1 MKFLDVEKNYKKK
14 LNGSINSFI
23 VKYVNRYN
31 TLLDYNSLYKK
42 WVRDCTKYIDGKYFY
57 RDMELD
63 HELLDEISIIFEKRF
78 INRISKI
85 DEMYKNT
92 LKDSTEKQIFY
103 ANDLYFKIYGIK
115 NNYSLGEYN
124 KVEMDK
130 IIKELKSKFEKVLFQ
145 EYLKN
150 QKVISLEVYKLN
162 KI

>member
-63 HELLDEISIIFEKRF
+63 L
-78 INRISKI
+78 
-85 DEMYKNT
+85 
-92 LKDSTEKQIFY
+92 
-103 ANDLYFKIYGIK
+103 
-115 NNYSLGEYN
+115 SL
-124 KVEMDK
+124 
-130 IIKELKSKFEKVLFQ
+130 IHI
-145 EYLKN
+145 
-150 QKVISLEVYKLN
+150 
-162 KI
+162 

>member
-31 TLLDYNSLYKK
+31 TLLDSNSLYKK
-42 WVRDCTKYIDGKYFY
+42 WVRDCIKYIDGKYFY

-145 EYLKN
+145 EYLKT